1 MLPHAEASPVHT
13 RWSEVNRDFM
23 EFVGRNPEY
32 LERATFASLGADP
45 VYRKFTL
52 QPWPLFIG
60 PEQARE
66 MGEVA
71 LGIDRLV
78 KSTLLRFLRRSPA
91 EVIEYYRSNA
101 LEEVDPSEIIALEMD
116 PELLDQLLQE
126 PTGIEGAL
134 SRADYIETAD
144 GLKCIEFNA
153 GSFLGGLSSHGVGE
167 LYRGSPV
174 IQRFLEER
182 GIAVRPPRTLGALF
196 RHLLDDTARIGVW
209 KGGEFNVA
217 MLVRPHYEAQVALHD
232 PELYQ
237 REMDRAMAE
246 DGRPTLGRV
255 LLCAPED
262 LVDGGGVLSVG
273 GLPVHAAVEQHG
285 GVSDMRPVVRH
296 FKQGSINLFSGPVT
310 ALLLDKRNLA
320 MISENAGSGEYTT
333 AERALIEKHVP
344 WTRRL
349 LPADSVFRGASLR
362 IPEDVVERR
371 AEFVLKKATAL
382 GGSQVHV
389 GRFRTDEEWRE
400 GVERALRENDWV
412 VQEYLE
418 TVPYTR
424 QSGESGVAPYD
435 VVWGLFAFGRRFGG
449 ALMRMQPQ
457 DGGRGVVNTRQG
469 AEVGAL
475 LELAD

>member
-1 MLPHAEASPVHT
+1 MLPQAEAKPVHT

-23 EFVGRNPEY
+23 EFVERNPEY
-32 LERATFASLGADP
+32 LDRATFASLGADP
-45 VYRKFTL
+45 AYRKFTL
-52 QPWPLFIG
+52 QPWPIFIG

-78 KSTLLRFLRRSPA
+78 KSTLVRFLRGGPERIA
-91 EVIEYYRSNA
+91 EFYRSNA
-101 LEEVDPSEIIALEMD
+101 LEEMDPSEFIALQMN
-116 PELLDQLLQE
+116 PELLDLLLKE

-153 GSFLGGLSSHGVGE
+153 GSYLGGLSSHGVGE
-167 LYRGSPV
+167 LYRASPQ
-174 IQRFLEER
+174 IRRFLAER
-182 GIAVRPPRTLGALF
+182 GLAVRPPRTLGALF
-196 RHLLDDTARIGVW
+196 RHLLDDTARIGAW
-209 KGGEFNVA
+209 TEGEFNVA
-217 MLVRPHYEAQVALHD
+217 VLARPHDEAQVALHD
-232 PELYQ
+232 PGLYQ
-237 REMDRAMAE
+237 REMDLALAE
-246 DGRPTLGRV
+246 DGRATGGRV
-255 LLCAPED
+255 LLCALD
-262 LVDGGGVLSVG
+262 DVVDADGVLTVQG
-273 GLPVHAAVEQHG
+273 VPVHAVVEQHDG
-285 GVSDMRPVVRH
+285 SGDLRLVFWH
-296 FKQGSINLFSGPVT
+296 FKHRRVNLFSGPVT

-320 MISENAGSGEYTT
+320 LISENAESGEYTA
-333 AERALIEKHVP
+333 AERALIARHVP

-349 LPADSVFRGASLR
+349 LPADAEFRGAPLR

-371 AEFVLKKATAL
+371 AEFVLKKATSL

-389 GRFRTDEEWRE
+389 GRFRTDDEWRAT
-400 GVERALRENDWV
+400 VERGLRENDWV

-424 QSGESGVAPYD
+424 QGGESGAAPYD
-435 VVWGLFAFGRRFGG
+435 VIWGLFAFGSRFGG

-457 DGGRGVVNTRQG
+457 GGGRGVVNTRQG

-475 LELAD
+475 LELAE

>member
-1 MLPHAEASPVHT
+1 MLPQAEASPVHA

-32 LERATFASLGADP
+32 LERATFASLGANP
-45 VYRKFTL
+45 IYRKFTL
-52 QPWPLFIG
+52 QPWPIFIG

-78 KSTLLRFLRRSPA
+78 KSTLLRFLRGGPA
-91 EVIEYYRSNA
+91 VVGEYYRSNA
-101 LEEVDPSEIIALEMD
+101 LEEMDPSEIVALDMD
-116 PELLDQLLQE
+116 PELLDLVLRE

-153 GSFLGGLSSHGVGE
+153 GSYLGGLSCHGVGE
-167 LYRGSPV
+167 LYRNSPELR
-174 IQRFLEER
+174 RFLEER

-196 RHLLDDTARIGVW
+196 RHLLEDTARMGAW
-209 KGGEFNVA
+209 KEGEFNVA
-217 MLVRPHYEAQVALHD
+217 MLVRPHYEDQVALHD

-246 DGRPTLGRV
+246 DGRPTAGRV
-255 LLCAPED
+255 LLCAPEELAD
-262 LVDGGGVLSVG
+262 TDGVLNLDGV
-273 GLPVHAAVEQHG
+273 PVHAAVEQHG
-285 GVSDMRPVVRH
+285 GVSDMGLVIRH
-296 FKQGSINLFSGPVT
+296 FKQGRVNLFSGPVT

-320 MISENAGSGEYTT
+320 LISENAGSGEYTA
-333 AERALIEKHVP
+333 AERALIAKHVP

-349 LPADSVFRGASLR
+349 LPADTVFRGASLR

-371 AEFVLKKATAL
+371 AEFVIKKATAL

-435 VVWGLFAFGRRFGG
+435 VVWGLFAFGSRFGG

-457 DGGRGVVNTRQG
+457 GGGRGVVNTRQG